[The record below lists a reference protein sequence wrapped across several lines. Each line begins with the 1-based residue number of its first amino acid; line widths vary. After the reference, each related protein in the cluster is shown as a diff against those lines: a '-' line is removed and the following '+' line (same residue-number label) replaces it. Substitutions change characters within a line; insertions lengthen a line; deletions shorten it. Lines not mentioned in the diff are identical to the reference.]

1 MDLASIKKFFASLT
15 LQKLVPVILIVV
27 IGLLLVKL
35 LLKLFDRVL
44 ERSRLERTMFSFLR
58 AAMRTLLYT
67 ILVLVAASSLG
78 VDVTSLVAILSV
90 VSLAIS
96 LAVQNALSNVVG
108 SVTLLTTHPFHV
120 GDFVEIGSDSGTV
133 EEISVSYT
141 KLATVDG
148 KRIYIPNSDAA
159 SARICNYS
167 VEGRRRVD
175 LLYTILV
182 LVAASSLGVDVTS
195 LVAILSVVSLAISLA
210 VQNALSNV
218 VGSVTLLTTHPFHVG
233 DFVEIGSDSG
243 TVEEISVSYTKLATV
258 DGKRIYIP
266 NSDAASARICN
277 YSVEGRRR
285 VDLYIGVSYDAPA
298 EKVREALL
306 AAAQHPKA
314 LQDPAPLVVLNNYQ
328 DSSIQYLLMLWTAS
342 GDYLDVRFAV
352 NEAVKRE
359 LDARGIAIPYPQL
372 DVHFE
377 PQKRNT

>member
-1 MDLASIKKFFASLT
+1 MELRQLEYFMITCEKGSFNQAAECLYTTQPNVSKVISSLEKELGRPLFERSSRGIHITPYGETVREYAQNILHNVSLINSLT
-15 LQKLVPVILIVV
+15 DHNQGQKFSLATYPSNMI
-27 IGLLLVKL
+27 
-35 LLKLFDRVL
+35 
-44 ERSRLERTMFSFLR
+44 SRL
-58 AAMRTLLYT
+58 
-67 ILVLVAASSLG
+67 
-78 VDVTSLVAILSV
+78 
-90 VSLAIS
+90 
-96 LAVQNALSNVVG
+96 
-108 SVTLLTTHPFHV
+108 LTDFYKEM
-120 GDFVEIGSDSGTV
+120 GDSYIVEHL
-133 EEISVSYT
+133 E
-141 KLATVDG
+141 
-148 KRIYIPNSDAA
+148 
-159 SARICNYS
+159 
-167 VEGRRRVD
+167 
-175 LLYTILV
+175 
-182 LVAASSLGVDVTS
+182 
-195 LVAILSVVSLAISLA
+195 
-210 VQNALSNV
+210 
-218 VGSVTLLTTHPFHVG
+218 
-233 DFVEIGSDSG
+233 G

>member
-133 EEISVSYT
+133 EEISNRVAQGLSEIGIVYIAQKQLHQFQHILSHKKLKFVPLDSKEACVYVGPKHPRYHDESIDFQDLSSLSFVRGVRDFFSVEHHLNHVSLGAISTEQLHYAVYT
-141 KLATVDG
+141 
-148 KRIYIPNSDAA
+148 NSDHLTVNLLLNTD
-159 SARICNYS
+159 IC
-167 VEGRRRVD
+167 
-175 LLYTILV
+175 
-182 LVAASSLGVDVTS
+182 SLG
-195 LVAILSVVSLAISLA
+195 I
-210 VQNALSNV
+210 N
-218 VGSVTLLTTHPFHVG
+218 F
-233 DFVEIGSDSG
+233 
-243 TVEEISVSYTKLATV
+243 
-258 DGKRIYIP
+258 
-266 NSDAASARICN
+266 
-277 YSVEGRRR
+277 
-285 VDLYIGVSYDAPA
+285 LYD
-298 EKVREALL
+298 
-306 AAAQHPKA
+306 
-314 LQDPAPLVVLNNYQ
+314 
-328 DSSIQYLLMLWTAS
+328 QYRQ
-342 GDYLDVRFAV
+342 YDVR
-352 NEAVKRE
+352 
-359 LDARGIAIPYPQL
+359 QL
-372 DVHFE
+372 RINNCEPFLLIGYICPDHAKLSKAAEWFICHFKE
-377 PQKRNT
+377 IL

>member
-120 GDFVEIGSDSGTV
+120 GDFVEIKNSVIGNGTK
-133 EEISVSYT
+133 I
-141 KLATVDG
+141 
-148 KRIYIPNSDAA
+148 
-159 SARICNYS
+159 
-167 VEGRRRVD
+167 
-175 LLYTILV
+175 
-182 LVAASSLGVDVTS
+182 
-195 LVAILSVVSLAISLA
+195 
-210 VQNALSNV
+210 
-218 VGSVTLLTTHPFHVG
+218 
-233 DFVEIGSDSG
+233 
-243 TVEEISVSYTKLATV
+243 
-258 DGKRIYIP
+258 IYIP

>member
-58 AAMRTLLYT
+58 AAMRALLYT
-67 ILVLVAASSLG
+67 ILVLVTASSLG

-167 VEGRRRVD
+167 VEG
-175 LLYTILV
+175 
-182 LVAASSLGVDVTS
+182 
-195 LVAILSVVSLAISLA
+195 
-210 VQNALSNV
+210 
-218 VGSVTLLTTHPFHVG
+218 
-233 DFVEIGSDSG
+233 
-243 TVEEISVSYTKLATV
+243 
-258 DGKRIYIP
+258 
-266 NSDAASARICN
+266 
-277 YSVEGRRR
+277 RR

>member
-1 MDLASIKKFFASLT
+1 M
-15 LQKLVPVILIVV
+15 
-27 IGLLLVKL
+27 
-35 LLKLFDRVL
+35 
-44 ERSRLERTMFSFLR
+44 
-58 AAMRTLLYT
+58 
-67 ILVLVAASSLG
+67 
-78 VDVTSLVAILSV
+78 DVTSLVAILSV

-148 KRIYIPNSDAA
+148 KRIYIP
-159 SARICNYS
+159 
-167 VEGRRRVD
+167 
-175 LLYTILV
+175 
-182 LVAASSLGVDVTS
+182 
-195 LVAILSVVSLAISLA
+195 
-210 VQNALSNV
+210 
-218 VGSVTLLTTHPFHVG
+218 
-233 DFVEIGSDSG
+233 
-243 TVEEISVSYTKLATV
+243 
-258 DGKRIYIP
+258 
-266 NSDAASARICN
+266 RICN

-306 AAAQHPKA
+306 AAAQHPKT

>member
-58 AAMRTLLYT
+58 AVMRALLYT

-108 SVTLLTTHPFHV
+108 S
-120 GDFVEIGSDSGTV
+120 
-133 EEISVSYT
+133 
-141 KLATVDG
+141 
-148 KRIYIPNSDAA
+148 
-159 SARICNYS
+159 
-167 VEGRRRVD
+167 
-175 LLYTILV
+175 
-182 LVAASSLGVDVTS
+182 
-195 LVAILSVVSLAISLA
+195 
-210 VQNALSNV
+210 
-218 VGSVTLLTTHPFHVG
+218 
-233 DFVEIGSDSG
+233 
-243 TVEEISVSYTKLATV
+243 VEEISVSYTKLATV

-306 AAAQHPKA
+306 AAAQHPKT

-377 PQKRNT
+377 PQKRTT

>member
-58 AAMRTLLYT
+58 AAMRALLYT

-167 VEGRRRVD
+167 VEGRRR
-175 LLYTILV
+175 
-182 LVAASSLGVDVTS
+182 
-195 LVAILSVVSLAISLA
+195 
-210 VQNALSNV
+210 
-218 VGSVTLLTTHPFHVG
+218 
-233 DFVEIGSDSG
+233 
-243 TVEEISVSYTKLATV
+243 
-258 DGKRIYIP
+258 
-266 NSDAASARICN
+266 
-277 YSVEGRRR
+277 GRR
-285 VDLYIGVSYDAPA
+285 GPQAP
-298 EKVREALL
+298 ER
-306 AAAQHPKA
+306 
-314 LQDPAPLVVLNNYQ
+314 
-328 DSSIQYLLMLWTAS
+328 
-342 GDYLDVRFAV
+342 
-352 NEAVKRE
+352 
-359 LDARGIAIPYPQL
+359 
-372 DVHFE
+372 
-377 PQKRNT
+377 

>member
-1 MDLASIKKFFASLT
+1 MSWEEIKAFFASLT
-15 LQKLVPVILIVV
+15 LQRLIPVVVILVV
-27 IGLLLVKL
+27 GFIAVKL
-35 LLKLFDRVL
+35 LLKLFDRAL
-44 ERSRLERTMFSFLR
+44 NRSKLDKTMFSFIR
-58 AAMRTLLYT
+58 GVMRFLLY
-67 ILVLVAASSLG
+67 ILLLLIAASSLG
-78 VDVTSLVAILSV
+78 IDVTSLVALVSV
-90 VSLAIS
+90 I
-96 LAVQNALSNVVG
+96 
-108 SVTLLTTHPFHV
+108 
-120 GDFVEIGSDSGTV
+120 
-133 EEISVSYT
+133 
-141 KLATVDG
+141 
-148 KRIYIPNSDAA
+148 
-159 SARICNYS
+159 
-167 VEGRRRVD
+167 
-175 LLYTILV
+175 
-182 LVAASSLGVDVTS
+182 
-195 LVAILSVVSLAISLA
+195 SLAISLA

-314 LQDPAPLVVLNNYQ
+314 RQDPAPLVVLNNYQ

-372 DVHFE
+372 DVHFD

>member
-58 AAMRTLLYT
+58 AVMRALLYT

-120 GDFVEIGSDSGTV
+120 SDFVE
-133 EEISVSYT
+133 
-141 KLATVDG
+141 
-148 KRIYIPNSDAA
+148 
-159 SARICNYS
+159 
-167 VEGRRRVD
+167 
-175 LLYTILV
+175 
-182 LVAASSLGVDVTS
+182 
-195 LVAILSVVSLAISLA
+195 
-210 VQNALSNV
+210 
-218 VGSVTLLTTHPFHVG
+218 
-233 DFVEIGSDSG
+233 
-243 TVEEISVSYTKLATV
+243 LATV

-328 DSSIQYLLMLWTAS
+328 DSSIQYLLMLWAAS

>member
-58 AAMRTLLYT
+58 AVMRALLYT

-167 VEGRRRVD
+167 VEGRR
-175 LLYTILV
+175 
-182 LVAASSLGVDVTS
+182 
-195 LVAILSVVSLAISLA
+195 
-210 VQNALSNV
+210 
-218 VGSVTLLTTHPFHVG
+218 
-233 DFVEIGSDSG
+233 
-243 TVEEISVSYTKLATV
+243 
-258 DGKRIYIP
+258 
-266 NSDAASARICN
+266 
-277 YSVEGRRR
+277 

-359 LDARGIAIPYPQL
+359 LDAHGIAIPYPQL
-372 DVHFE
+372 DVHIE

>member
-1 MDLASIKKFFASLT
+1 MDLASVKKFFASLT

-58 AAMRTLLYT
+58 AVMRALLYT

-167 VEGRRRVD
+167 VEGRRRV
-175 LLYTILV
+175 
-182 LVAASSLGVDVTS
+182 A
-195 LVAILSVVSLAISLA
+195 
-210 VQNALSNV
+210 
-218 VGSVTLLTTHPFHVG
+218 
-233 DFVEIGSDSG
+233 
-243 TVEEISVSYTKLATV
+243 
-258 DGKRIYIP
+258 
-266 NSDAASARICN
+266 
-277 YSVEGRRR
+277 
-285 VDLYIGVSYDAPA
+285 LYIGVSYDAPA

>member
-1 MDLASIKKFFASLT
+1 M
-15 LQKLVPVILIVV
+15 
-27 IGLLLVKL
+27 
-35 LLKLFDRVL
+35 
-44 ERSRLERTMFSFLR
+44 
-58 AAMRTLLYT
+58 
-67 ILVLVAASSLG
+67 
-78 VDVTSLVAILSV
+78 
-90 VSLAIS
+90 
-96 LAVQNALSNVVG
+96 
-108 SVTLLTTHPFHV
+108 
-120 GDFVEIGSDSGTV
+120 
-133 EEISVSYT
+133 
-141 KLATVDG
+141 
-148 KRIYIPNSDAA
+148 
-159 SARICNYS
+159 
-167 VEGRRRVD
+167 
-175 LLYTILV
+175 
-182 LVAASSLGVDVTS
+182 
-195 LVAILSVVSLAISLA
+195 
-210 VQNALSNV
+210 
-218 VGSVTLLTTHPFHVG
+218 
-233 DFVEIGSDSG
+233 EIGSDSG

-328 DSSIQYLLMLWTAS
+328 DSSIQYLLMLWAAS

-377 PQKRNT
+377 PQKRST

>member
-1 MDLASIKKFFASLT
+1 MDLASVKKFFASLT

-44 ERSRLERTMFSFLR
+44 ERSRLERTMF
-58 AAMRTLLYT
+58 
-67 ILVLVAASSLG
+67 LVPAGGPCA
-78 VDVTSLVAILSV
+78 
-90 VSLAIS
+90 
-96 LAVQNALSNVVG
+96 
-108 SVTLLTTHPFHV
+108 P
-120 GDFVEIGSDSGTV
+120 
-133 EEISVSYT
+133 
-141 KLATVDG
+141 
-148 KRIYIPNSDAA
+148 
-159 SARICNYS
+159 
-167 VEGRRRVD
+167 

-314 LQDPAPLVVLNNYQ
+314 LQDPAPQVVLNNYQ

-359 LDARGIAIPYPQL
+359 LDAAASPSPTRSSMCTLSRRSGTPDII
-372 DVHFE
+372 
-377 PQKRNT
+377 

>member
-58 AAMRTLLYT
+58 AAMRALLYT

-167 VEGRRRVD
+167 VEGRR
-175 LLYTILV
+175 
-182 LVAASSLGVDVTS
+182 
-195 LVAILSVVSLAISLA
+195 
-210 VQNALSNV
+210 
-218 VGSVTLLTTHPFHVG
+218 
-233 DFVEIGSDSG
+233 
-243 TVEEISVSYTKLATV
+243 
-258 DGKRIYIP
+258 
-266 NSDAASARICN
+266 
-277 YSVEGRRR
+277 

-328 DSSIQYLLMLWTAS
+328 DSSIQYLLMLWAAS
-342 GDYLDVRFAV
+342 GDYLEVRFAV

-372 DVHFE
+372 DVHFD